1 MIANQHLTAM
11 TIQLAHHQLQT
22 APMTLARQIMTTAT
36 TPTVDPVT
44 EKTLHQ
50 LQLWLCATTTI
61 ALSNQPNQLITS
73 RSATTNVATSQNVAI
88 ATKTAPVQ
96 QALQRRKKMTVK
108 TASTIVQLL
117 NRKSVHRKE
126 ALLNQK
132 NLQFQPTSLPSTV

>member
-61 ALSNQPNQLITS
+61 ALSNLPNQLITS

-108 TASTIVQLL
+108 TASTIVQML